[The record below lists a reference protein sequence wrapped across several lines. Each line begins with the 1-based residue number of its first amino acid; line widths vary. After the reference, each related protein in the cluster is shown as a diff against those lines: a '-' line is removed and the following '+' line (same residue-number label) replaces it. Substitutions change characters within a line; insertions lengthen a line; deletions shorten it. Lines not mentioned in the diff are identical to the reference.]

1 MCGTS
6 ARGALSVMAREMP
19 CQSAIPR
26 GRTRTLARAR
36 SGMHIITQ
44 AGVDSRHFF
53 LTSLLSFSRPLQKA
67 GSAWCSACSHL
78 DDGQRRNLIV
88 TYELLI
94 FCKATSLLYLRCLQP
109 STTGNPKEVTCSQ
122 QVSFEFIDF
131 LSFPLT
137 HTHIR
142 IVFHV
147 DACLPHTL
155 IGRLDMQS

>member
-1 MCGTS
+1 MSGTS
-6 ARGALSVMAREMP
+6 ARRALSVTARGMS

-26 GRTRTLARAR
+26 GCTRTFARVR

-67 GSAWCSACSHL
+67 GSAWSSACSHL

-109 STTGNPKEVTCSQ
+109 STTRNPKEVTCSQ
-122 QVSFEFIDF
+122 PVLFEFIDF
-131 LSFPLT
+131 LSFSTWTPACLT
-137 HTHIR
+137 H
-142 IVFHV
+142 
-147 DACLPHTL
+147 
-155 IGRLDMQS
+155 